1 MSVNM
6 TALNQYKTVN
16 LGAAVATASPHQL
29 IAMLYDG
36 ALTSLAQ
43 AKGAL
48 ERKDIQ
54 ARTTELNRATSI
66 ILGLQDFLDYDKGA
80 EIAENLGRL
89 YDYIIRTIIDA
100 NREMDADKVQ
110 EAMDLLLEIKRGWTG
125 MPIDVKMGKK

>member
-1 MSVNM
+1 M